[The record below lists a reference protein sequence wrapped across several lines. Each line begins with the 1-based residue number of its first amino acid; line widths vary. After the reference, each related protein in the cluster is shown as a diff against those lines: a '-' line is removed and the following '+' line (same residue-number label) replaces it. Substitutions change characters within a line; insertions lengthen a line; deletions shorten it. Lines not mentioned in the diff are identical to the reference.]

1 MKIKEQVI
9 TSRANPLVL
18 AVAGLEKKR
27 ERDKRG
33 LFCCDG
39 KKLCFEYI
47 KNCGAPLHLF
57 VNEKNSGTLLP
68 ELEMAE
74 RVCGVE
80 LEVTLTGDG
89 AFSKMTEQKAPDG
102 IICVGEKEKLAH
114 ERVSE
119 FEGNFDGERIIMLD
133 SLRDTGNVGTVIR
146 TALAFGFDRVVL
158 SSDCADIYSAKTLRA
173 SMGAIFCMK
182 ITVTDSLCDAVH
194 YFTEHGRRVF
204 AAELRDNAV
213 SLDDTDIRESD
224 IFIIGNEGH
233 GIEDEV
239 SALCRKSVYIPISER
254 SESLNAAVAA
264 SVIMWHQRMSFM

>member
-114 ERVSE
+114 ERVLE

-146 TALAFGFDRVVL
+146 TALGAVL
-158 SSDCADIYSAKTLRA
+158 GLRRY
-173 SMGAIFCMK
+173 IQRK
-182 ITVTDSLCDAVH
+182 
-194 YFTEHGRRVF
+194 
-204 AAELRDNAV
+204 
-213 SLDDTDIRESD
+213 DTKSFYGSD
-224 IFIIGNEGH
+224 ILHENNGNGQ
-233 GIEDEV
+233 
-239 SALCRKSVYIPISER
+239 SLRCCALLYRARQTCFCGGAQRQCG
-254 SESLNAAVAA
+254 VA
-264 SVIMWHQRMSFM
+264 